1 MSDQKRPEVE
11 TLILGQP
18 GQQPRNDLTA
28 LANLL
33 ERCGHSPE
41 EARALALEAIQ
52 KQAHLDPGV
61 TFGHLHAEQLADLW
75 KRAARYGKR
84 KLVLEIS
91 ADALSSDE
99 WDGHIRV
106 EVKDAQT
113 WQQFEDEQRE
123 ARQKEVN

>member
-1 MSDQKRPEVE
+1 MSDQKKPEVE

-28 LANLL
+28 LADLL

-41 EARALALEAIQ
+41 EARALVLEAIQ

-106 EVKDAQT
+106 EVKDAQP
-113 WQQFEDEQRE
+113 RRGSSSRMSS
-123 ARQKEVN
+123 ARPARRK